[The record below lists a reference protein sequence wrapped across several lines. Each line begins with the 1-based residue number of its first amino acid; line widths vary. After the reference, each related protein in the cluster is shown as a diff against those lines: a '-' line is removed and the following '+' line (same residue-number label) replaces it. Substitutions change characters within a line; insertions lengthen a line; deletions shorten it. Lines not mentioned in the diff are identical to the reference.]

1 MFIIPYLV
9 LAAVALLFS
18 FICYMMFFGVPGRK
32 KTADHREIEKKASEV
47 PSREDIVNK
56 VPLPKSEP
64 HKEKKLYT
72 DEKTQI
78 LPPRLG
84 KTKKAEADE
93 EKTKIFSKEELEKR
107 QKGILCRMPR
117 DRSRQNPI
125 LSSSMRNRMW
135 ISLKNTLSNIS

>member
-47 PSREDIVNK
+47 PSREDIVKK
-56 VPLPKSEP
+56 VLSPRANRIRKRSSIRMRRRRFFHQGLERRRKPKPMRRRRKFS
-64 HKEKKLYT
+64 
-72 DEKTQI
+72 
-78 LPPRLG
+78 PR
-84 KTKKAEADE
+84 KNWK
-93 EKTKIFSKEELEKR
+93 KR

>member
-9 LAAVALLFS
+9 LAAVALLFF
-18 FICYMMFFGVPGRK
+18 FICYMMFFGVSGRK

-47 PSREDIVNK
+47 PSREDIVKK

-78 LPPRLG
+78 LPPRP
-84 KTKKAEADE
+84 KPMRRRRK
-93 EKTKIFSKEELEKR
+93 FSPRKNWKKR

-135 ISLKNTLSNIS
+135 IPLKNTLSNIS